1 MKGGVWRRQL
11 PQQMRKSVAPD
22 RFDWRPGERVVR
34 PPLRPAQ
41 DVLKGCC
48 ADKKLK
54 GPQ

>member
-34 PPLRPAQ
+34 PPLRHAQ
-41 DVLKGCC
+41 NVLKGCS
-48 ADKKLK
+48 ADKKPK